1 MTALDFVSQF
11 QFNQFTITRLLDDV
25 SHEESLREIQP
36 GINNINFLVG
46 HLILTRDGLL
56 KMLKAQP
63 VLKEADAAVYGSKPK
78 KFTNERAKPM
88 TELKA
93 AVEESYTRLQTALK
107 VAESSFN
114 KPAERKFIR
123 EGEQIGDQIGF
134 FICHE
139 EYHIGQIGLIRRLLG
154 KPGLF

>member
-1 MTALDFVSQF
+1 MTALDFISQF
-11 QFNQFTITRLLDDV
+11 QFNQFTITRLLEDV
-25 SHEESLREIQP
+25 SHEDSLHEVQA

-46 HLILTRDGLL
+46 HLVLTRDGLL

-63 VLKEADAAVYGSKPK
+63 VLKDTDAVLYGSKPK
-78 KFTNERAKPM
+78 TFTNARAKPVG
-88 TELKA
+88 ELKA

-107 VAESSFN
+107 VSESSFS

-123 EGEQIGDQIGF
+123 EGEQFGDQIGF

-139 EYHIGQIGLIRRLLG
+139 EYHIGQIGLIRRLIG